1 MTGHLVLS
9 TIHTND
15 AVSTPARLL
24 DMGVPGYMIASTL
37 LAVLAQRLVRVNCRY
52 CCEPYAPQ
60 PVEIAWV
67 NHVLKDVND
76 KIEPKFQ
83 RGRGC
88 SRCNDVGYYGRVG
101 IFEMIEMTAPLATS
115 LQSSDPR
122 QFEAVARAQLGNN
135 TMVRQV
141 LNLVLA
147 GETTVE
153 EAMQVV
159 TSLQV

>member
-1 MTGHLVLS
+1 
-9 TIHTND
+9 
-15 AVSTPARLL
+15 
-24 DMGVPGYMIASTL
+24 MGVPGYMIASTL

-52 CCEPYAPQ
+52 CSETYSPQ

-67 NHVLKDVND
+67 NHVLEDVKD

-122 QFEAVARAQLGNN
+122 QFETVARAQLGNN

-147 GETTVE
+147 GETTVD

-159 TSLQV
+159 TSL